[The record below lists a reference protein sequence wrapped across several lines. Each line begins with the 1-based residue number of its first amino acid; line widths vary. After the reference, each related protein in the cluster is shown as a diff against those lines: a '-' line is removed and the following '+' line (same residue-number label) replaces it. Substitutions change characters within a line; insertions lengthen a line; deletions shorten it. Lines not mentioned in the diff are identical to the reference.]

1 MNIHIKNTSA
11 KKFEFLALVNQEIKN
26 VLEVSFFYF
35 LKLGK
40 NMEFVKVIL
49 LFFQLTSESYIN
61 FNKGGYH
68 GK

>member
-1 MNIHIKNTSA
+1 MNISIKNTSA
-11 KKFEFLALVNQEIKN
+11 EKFRFLALVNRDIKN
-26 VLEVSFFYF
+26 VLEVSFFYS

-40 NMEFVKVIL
+40 NMEFVKLIL
-49 LFFQLTSESYIN
+49 VFFQLTSEYFMN